1 MEKSA
6 MKILLFGSKG
16 WIGAQFKEVCD
27 TLNVECI
34 AATSRADNIEAV
46 GKELDEV
53 KPTHV
58 ASFIGRTHGT
68 IGEKEYT
75 TIDYLEQEGKLVEN
89 VRDNLFS
96 PLALT
101 ILCAERGVHY
111 TYLGTGCIFKFDEE
125 HPYGEEKNG
134 FTESSKPNFFGSSY
148 SVVKGFTDQLMTF
161 YKDSMLNLRIRMPI
175 TEKENK
181 RNFITKIATYEKVCS
196 IPNSMSV
203 LPELLPMALDL
214 MSKKHT
220 GALNFT
226 NPGLISHNEILAM
239 YKEIVEP
246 DFTWK
251 NFSAEDQLKIL
262 AADRSNN
269 YLDTTKLEKLYP
281 DVKNIKVSVRECL
294 EKWVKRDKEE
304 LPPTQESL
312 DTSLP
317 GFVEKLHRRLS
328 ITGEEEFSNEKIEAT
343 DTEEQKES
351 EAEISG

>member
-1 MEKSA
+1 MDKSA

-16 WIGAQFKEVCD
+16 WIGSQFKELCEFQE
-27 TLNVECI
+27 VECI
-34 AATSRADNIEAV
+34 EAKSRADNIEDVA
-46 GKELDEV
+46 KELDEI

-58 ASFIGRTHGT
+58 ASFIGRTHGK

-75 TIDYLEQEGKLVEN
+75 TIDYLEQEGRLVEN

-96 PLALT
+96 PIALT
-101 ILCAERGVHY
+101 ILCKERDIHY
-111 TYLGTGCIFKFDEE
+111 TYLGTGCIFKFDDE
-125 HPYGEEKNG
+125 HPFGEEING
-134 FTESSKPNFFGSSY
+134 FEESSKPNFFGSSY
-148 SVVKGFTDQLMTF
+148 SVVKGFTDQLMAF
-161 YKDSMLNLRIRMPI
+161 YKENMLNLRIRMPI

-181 RNFITKIATYEKVCS
+181 RNFITKIATYEHVCS

-220 GALNFT
+220 GTLNFT
-226 NPGLISHNEILAM
+226 NPGLISHNEILEM
-239 YKEIVEP
+239 YKEIVDS

-251 NFSAEDQLKIL
+251 NFSAEEQLKIL

-294 EKWVKRDKEE
+294 KKWVKKDEEE

-328 ITGEEEFSNEKIEAT
+328 ITGEEESSNEKIEAT